1 MSKSKEINTY
11 MDKLGS
17 EAKEASK
24 ILSQSS
30 LDQKNEALRCISDQI
45 EQNRVEILKEN
56 KRDLDLAK
64 EKQIGTALID
74 RLELNEDRINS
85 MISGLKVVS
94 DLPDPV
100 GEIIDLDPTPSGI
113 EVSKMRVPLG
123 VVGIIYESRP
133 NVTADAAALCLKS
146 GNACLLRG
154 GSEAILSNKIIW
166 NCLQGG
172 LEKSGLP
179 RECVQLIETI
189 DREAVKALLHL
200 DEYLDVIIPRGGKGL
215 VKLISEESRVPVI
228 KHLDGICH
236 VYIDKNADLNKA

>member
-94 DLPDPV
+94 DLPDP
-100 GEIIDLDPTPSGI
+100 GF
-113 EVSKMRVPLG
+113 
-123 VVGIIYESRP
+123 
-133 NVTADAAALCLKS
+133 CW
-146 GNACLLRG
+146 LL
-154 GSEAILSNKIIW
+154 
-166 NCLQGG
+166 
-172 LEKSGLP
+172 
-179 RECVQLIETI
+179 
-189 DREAVKALLHL
+189 
-200 DEYLDVIIPRGGKGL
+200 
-215 VKLISEESRVPVI
+215 
-228 KHLDGICH
+228 
-236 VYIDKNADLNKA
+236 